1 MDFFIEFIAEV
12 FIGLVVIVL
21 GTAMVAMA
29 HIIRRNWKE
38 DSKADEFIEEVGER
52 LIDRGE
58 NIIYKDEVSSVSIPK
73 KEIKIKQPK
82 VTAKSKP
89 IKSKDFDLKTILIL
103 ISILFLSSCSLI
115 DGAFGLVKDN
125 VDVTWKFDKTKEL
138 KVIDSI
144 LVTSKPIYWI
154 TDITQFT
161 DGQEKITIKD
171 GYSIWQLRTG
181 DKLRT
186 EVVKLDSTIYIYKV
200 K

>member
-1 MDFFIEFIAEV
+1 MTNV
-12 FIGLVVIVL
+12 FKDVVL
-21 GTAMVAMA
+21 TS
-29 HIIRRNWKE
+29 KP
-38 DSKADEFIEEVGER
+38 SKARNIK
-52 LIDRGE
+52 LIPSM
-58 NIIYKDEVSSVSIPK
+58 KM
-73 KEIKIKQPK
+73 
-82 VTAKSKP
+82 
-89 IKSKDFDLKTILIL
+89 LI
-103 ISILFLSSCSLI
+103 ILFGLSLLSSCSLFNSAY
-115 DGAFGLVKDN
+115 DLAKDN
-125 VDVTWKFDKTKEL
+125 VEVTWKFDKTKEL

-154 TDITQFT
+154 TDISEFT